1 MKHGFTMI
9 ELIFI
14 IVILGI
20 LAAVAIPK
28 LTAVHDEQNALPTEQ
43 EVLPPPQTKSV
54 PKASTRMGNENP
66 DYPNTI
72 YSSKN

>member
-1 MKHGFTMI
+1 MKNGFTMI

-28 LTAVHDEQNALPTEQ
+28 LTGQESESLPTEQ
-43 EVLPPPQTKSV
+43 EVLQQNKQNNSP
-54 PKASTRMGNENP
+54 
-66 DYPNTI
+66 YPNTV
-72 YSSKN
+72 YTTKK